1 MPSCYGGGVL
11 TGSDILQTAAR
22 YYQAHLTDE
31 RREFLRTR
39 YGLTADFV
47 KDSQIGYAPHLFRD
61 GVYVHL
67 RHNGFSHEEIIR
79 TGLSYEVTSPA
90 GKPDG
95 RDLFRGRLMFPY
107 LVAGVPVYFIGRQT
121 DHTPEIPGRD
131 IPKYVKQIVREGGFH
146 EPIFGQDSV
155 IPGEPLIITEGI
167 TDALIVLQSGYSCIS
182 PVTTGF
188 KETKVQEMVEHCR
201 KASAVYII
209 NDNENSGAGL
219 KGAVKTALS
228 LHSAGIVNYIGE
240 LPRPAGVDK
249 VDMNDFIRGGGD
261 LVAVLQS
268 ACNANDHPALQEER
282 RTRRREQSGYRQVQ
296 TRRRLPGPYRGK
308 DDIGALKQRMPSV
321 SEYSGI
327 PLGKRGSHPV
337 YGSATGNNFQVNA
350 DGETWTSY
358 HANARKGGDILKLI
372 ALEQGFLADETL
384 PLRGDAFLKTKK
396 YCEERWPAET
406 SKQHA

>member
-1 MPSCYGGGVL
+1 M

-31 RREFLRTR
+31 RRDFLWTR

-47 KDSQIGYAPHLFRD
+47 KESQIGYAPHLFRD

-79 TGLSYEVTSPA
+79 SGLVYEVTSPA

-95 RDLFRGRLMFPY
+95 RDIFRGRLMFPY
-107 LVAGVPVYFIGRQT
+107 LVAGVPIYFIGRQT
-121 DHTPEIPGRD
+121 DNTPERPGKD
-131 IPKYVKQIVREGGFH
+131 IPKYKKQTVREGGFH

-155 IPGEPLIITEGI
+155 KPGEPLIITEGI

-188 KETKVQEMVEHCR
+188 KKEKVPEMVDHCR
-201 KASAVYII
+201 TASAVYII
-209 NDNENSGAGL
+209 NDNEFSGAGL
-219 KGAVKTALS
+219 EGAVRTALA

-240 LPRPAGVDK
+240 LPRPAGVGK

-261 LVAVLQS
+261 LAAVLRS

-282 RTRRREQSGYRQVQ
+282 RNHRREQSQYRQAQ
-296 TRRRLPGPYRGK
+296 TRRRLSGPYQGK
-308 DDIGALKQRMPSV
+308 NTTEALKQRMPSL
-321 SEYSGI
+321 SSYAGI
-327 PLGKRGSHPV
+327 SPGKRGAHPV
-337 YGSATGNNFQVNA
+337 YGSTHGDNFVISDN
-350 DGETWTSY
+350 GETWTSF
-358 HANARKGGDILKLI
+358 HGGAEKGKSGDILKLI
-372 ALEQGFLADETL
+372 ALEQGFLSDETL
-384 PLRGDAFLKTKK
+384 SLRGDAFLKTKK
-396 YCEERWPAET
+396 YCEERWPAPAPT
-406 SKQHA
+406 KKRA